1 MNATWIR
8 ISRAEFNVGGKSGL
22 CIVEGMDDTGNILSR
37 VVSNQTDIVANE
49 LTRLASLG
57 AKNVLAG
64 PPLSKLADIW
74 VPDETD
80 ETDEK
85 PTDEKPTDDGRKPD
99 ETETDDHKGPGTG
112 RKYHKPP
119 TEWTRSP
126 KFSSRNGQRIDTI
139 VLHYTFS
146 RTTESAVTTLTT
158 GKRVA
163 SAHYVIGR
171 DGKCIQLVK
180 DSDKAWHAPNVNSRS
195 IGIEHV
201 AMPGDRLSPE
211 QEKTT
216 VELCKY
222 LMEEYHIP
230 LSGITGHKYTGQ
242 NTSCPANLFGPK
254 STLEELKAWA
264 KKHLGDI

>member
-1 MNATWIR
+1 MKPTWIR
-8 ISRAEFNVGGKSGL
+8 ISRAEFKDEHTVSGD
-22 CIVEGMDDTGNILSR
+22 CIVEGMTDLGQILSR
-37 VVSNQTDIVANE
+37 IVTKDSAMVAAE
-49 LTRLASLG
+49 LNRLTSLG

-64 PPLSKLADIW
+64 LPLKQLTPIFK
-74 VPDETD
+74 PDETD
-80 ETDEK
+80 EKDEDETDEN
-85 PTDEKPTDDGRKPD
+85 
-99 ETETDDHKGPGTG
+99 DHRGPGTG
-112 RKYHKPP
+112 RKHHKPP
-119 TEWTRSP
+119 TLWVRSP

-146 RTTESAVTTLTT
+146 RTTQSAIDTLTI

-171 DGKCIQLVK
+171 DGKCYQLVK

-216 VELCKY
+216 VALCKY
-222 LMEEYHIP
+222 LMQEYHIP
-230 LSGITGHKYTGQ
+230 LSGITGHKFTGQ
-242 NTSCPANLFGPK
+242 STSCPANLFGPK
-254 STLEELKAWA
+254 ATLDELKAWA
-264 KKHLGDI
+264 KKHLSDV